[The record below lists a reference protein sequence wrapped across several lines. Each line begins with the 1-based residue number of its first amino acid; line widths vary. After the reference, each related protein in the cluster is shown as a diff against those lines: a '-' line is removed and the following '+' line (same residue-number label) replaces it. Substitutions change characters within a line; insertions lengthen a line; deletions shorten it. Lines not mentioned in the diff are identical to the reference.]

1 MRVIRRADGPAGG
14 KDGEGIEG
22 RRRKGHRTPAAGH
35 GCGTHGRASMKERE
49 FKIGQGVFYPSAGV
63 GVIEAMEE
71 VIFGVEH
78 ELCYVIR
85 IPENRVTIK
94 VPKARA
100 ASNGLRPL
108 LRGKDV
114 KDLLE
119 VLADKSSARP
129 AGHWAEHYKDLER
142 RIQSGGVLEVGSAVR
157 DLLRLKAGAGLSF
170 EEARLLEMADGYLVR
185 ELAAVQGV
193 TMEAARDI
201 IRSAVGIGP

>member
-1 MRVIRRADGPAGG
+1 
-14 KDGEGIEG
+14 
-22 RRRKGHRTPAAGH
+22 
-35 GCGTHGRASMKERE
+35 MKKECE
-49 FKIGQGVFYPSAGV
+49 FEVGQDVFYPSAGV

-71 VIFGVEH
+71 VVFGVEH

-94 VPKARA
+94 VPKTKAV
-100 ASNGLRPL
+100 SNGLRPL

-129 AGHWAEHYKDLER
+129 SGHWAEHYKDLER
-142 RIQSGGVLEVGSAVR
+142 RIQSGGVLQVGSAVR
-157 DLLRLKAGAGLSF
+157 DLMRLKAGAGLSF
-170 EEARLLEMADGYLVR
+170 EEARLLEMADGYLAR

-193 TMEAARDI
+193 SVEAARDL
-201 IRSAVGIGP
+201 IRSSIGVGSEGV

>member
-1 MRVIRRADGPAGG
+1 M
-14 KDGEGIEG
+14 K
-22 RRRKGHRTPAAGH
+22 
-35 GCGTHGRASMKERE
+35 KERE
-49 FKIGQGVFYPSAGV
+49 FEVGQDVFYPSAGV

-71 VIFGVEH
+71 VVFGVEH

-94 VPKARA
+94 VPKTKAV
-100 ASNGLRPL
+100 SNGLRPL

-129 AGHWAEHYKDLER
+129 SGHWAEHYKDLER
-142 RIQSGGVLEVGSAVR
+142 RIQSGGVLQVGSAVR
-157 DLLRLKAGAGLSF
+157 DLMRLKAGAGLSF
-170 EEARLLEMADGYLVR
+170 EEARLLEMADGYLAR

-193 TMEAARDI
+193 SVEAARDL
-201 IRSAVGIGP
+201 IRSSIGVGSEGV